1 MFSVESV
8 WGQKVWPIPKPK
20 ISRISQIC
28 RLHCGDMGFPTQF
41 KWYWKSISGWWFG
54 TFFMFHN
61 IWDNPSHS
69 LSFFSEG
76 LKPATSDIRVHSDD
90 LTTTALLTMKVAA
103 VCFKGRKAV
112 QVELFFHSK
121 MGENFVSVS
130 HNCTPQGF
138 CLVFRAAPKI
148 DFWRGSTSGSKKT
161 LPRFL
166 DGKCWY
172 SEIYYIYYMYINC
185 AMMATCWGNL
195 YSIVGSQ
202 KHWFQPWICH

>member
-1 MFSVESV
+1 
-8 WGQKVWPIPKPK
+8 
-20 ISRISQIC
+20 
-28 RLHCGDMGFPTQF
+28 
-41 KWYWKSISGWWFG
+41 
-54 TFFMFHN
+54 MFHN

-148 DFWRGSTSGSKKT
+148 DF
-161 LPRFL
+161 
-166 DGKCWY
+166 
-172 SEIYYIYYMYINC
+172 
-185 AMMATCWGNL
+185 
-195 YSIVGSQ
+195 
-202 KHWFQPWICH
+202 